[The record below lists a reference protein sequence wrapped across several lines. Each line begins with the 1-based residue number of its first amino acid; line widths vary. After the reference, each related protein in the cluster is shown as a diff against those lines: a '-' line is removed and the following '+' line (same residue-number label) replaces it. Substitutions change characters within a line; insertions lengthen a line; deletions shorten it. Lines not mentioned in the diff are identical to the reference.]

1 MKFCSRCGSAEIESK
16 IPDGDNR
23 ARFCCPDC
31 DIIFYENPKIVTGCV
46 VTHEDKV
53 LLCKRA
59 IEPRLGSWTLPAG
72 FMENNETIQQG
83 AARETYEEAT
93 ATVADLSLFA
103 VYNLTHIS
111 QVYMMF
117 RAELDRP
124 EASPGVE
131 SLETEF
137 VLEQD
142 IPWDDLAFPVID
154 ETLKLFFADRKA
166 GKYNVHHGEITRL
179 ADRTLRTTRF

>member
-1 MKFCSRCGSAEIESK
+1 
-16 IPDGDNR
+16 
-23 ARFCCPDC
+23 
-31 DIIFYENPKIVTGCV
+31 
-46 VTHEDKV
+46 
-53 LLCKRA
+53 
-59 IEPRLGSWTLPAG
+59 
-72 FMENNETIQQG
+72 MENNETVQQG

-117 RAELDRP
+117 RAELDKT

-137 VLEQD
+137 VLERD

-166 GKYNVHHGEITRL
+166 G
-179 ADRTLRTTRF
+179 